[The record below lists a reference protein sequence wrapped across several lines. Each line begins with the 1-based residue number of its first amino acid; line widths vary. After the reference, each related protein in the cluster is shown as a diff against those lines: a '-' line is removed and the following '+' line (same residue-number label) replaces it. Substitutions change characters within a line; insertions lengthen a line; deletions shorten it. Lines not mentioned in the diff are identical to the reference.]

1 MPEYQI
7 IKTRKDGPDPDR
19 RIDAV
24 MLADGSIYNVDRIIE
39 FIKAGHTFCVH
50 IYPRPPVQVYIQR
63 HRITQR
69 EYLTTSPDGLGVNNL
84 LNLPDC

>member
-1 MPEYQI
+1 MTDYQI
-7 IKTRKDGPDPDR
+7 IKTRKDGPDADR

-24 MLADGSIYNVDRIIE
+24 MLADGSIYEVDRIIAA
-39 FIKAGHTFCVH
+39 IKAGDRFWTHV
-50 IYPRPPVQVYIQR
+50 YPGPSVWVYIQR